1 MPKRPIADK
10 ILLDTAFNVAKN
22 PKYCGYQRSLASMVH
37 KVLDKDSSNM
47 SKGTGIKSHLISEN

>member
-1 MPKRPIADK
+1 M
-10 ILLDTAFNVAKN
+10 LDTAFNVAKY
-22 PKYCGYQRSLASMVH
+22 PKYCGYQRSLASMVY